1 MKNSQCLE
9 LHPEPSLSPAKAV
22 YVLTGCVGVIGAN
35 SMVLG
40 PIAPAVALSI
50 GADVPTVMMAAAA
63 FGLGTAASALFL
75 ARLIDLV
82 GSARMLKFTM
92 MLLGAALLLCAASP
106 SVAVFIAAQLIAG
119 MASGIAL
126 PAIYA
131 SAAAIAEPGRESRTI
146 GKVLTGWTLSMIAG
160 VSFSVVLTELFSWR
174 AVYVSVSCLAALA
187 LIALV
192 RLNMQD
198 RPAAGMAPSPLSAL
212 GLPGIKSLLVVCGA
226 FMTAFYGI
234 YAYLG
239 DHLHQDLGLPVTAN
253 GGVAIAYGAGFGC
266 AALLSGMVDRFG
278 PKRLMPLVLLVAAIV
293 YLGLAMLGSSL
304 LGVICLLF
312 VLGLVNHLGVNLLIQ
327 RLTAIDPAKRGT
339 LMGLNSAVTYLAVFA
354 GSSSYGPLYTDHG
367 FTTVSLVSLGLMII
381 AVLTCLWRDFA
392 GQGAKVAAE

>member
-40 PIAPAVALSI
+40 PIAPAVASSI

>member
-40 PIAPAVALSI
+40 PIAPAVASSI
-50 GADVPTVMMAAAA
+50 GATVPTVMMAAAA
-63 FGLGTAASALFL
+63 FGLGTATSALFL

-92 MLLGAALLLCAASP
+92 TLLGVALLLCAASP
-106 SVAVFIAAQLIAG
+106 SVAMFIAAQLIAG
-119 MASGIAL
+119 IASGIAL

-160 VSFSVVLTELFSWR
+160 VSFSVVLAELFSWR

-187 LIALV
+187 LIALF

-198 RPAAGMAPSPLSAL
+198 RPAAGIAPSPLSAL
-212 GLPGIKSLLVVCGA
+212 GLPGIKSLLVVCCA
-226 FMTAFYGI
+226 FMTAFYGL

-278 PKRLMPLVLLVAAIV
+278 PKRLMPLVLLVAAFV
-293 YLGLAMLGSSL
+293 YLGLAMLGGSL
-304 LGVICLLF
+304 VGVICLLF

-354 GSSSYGPLYTDHG
+354 GSSSYGPLYTGHG
-367 FTTVSLVSLGLMII
+367 FTTISLFSLALMVI

-392 GQGAKVAAE
+392 GQGVKAVG

>member
-40 PIAPAVALSI
+40 PIAPAVASSI
-50 GADVPTVMMAAAA
+50 GATVPTVMMAAAA
-63 FGLGTAASALFL
+63 FGLGTATSALFL

-92 MLLGAALLLCAASP
+92 TLLGVALLLCAASP
-106 SVAVFIAAQLIAG
+106 SVVMFIAAQLIAG
-119 MASGIAL
+119 IASGIAL

-160 VSFSVVLTELFSWR
+160 VSFSVVLAELFSWR

-187 LIALV
+187 LIALF

-198 RPAAGMAPSPLSAL
+198 RPAAGIAPSPLSAL
-212 GLPGIKSLLVVCGA
+212 GLPGIKSLLVVCCA
-226 FMTAFYGI
+226 FMTAFYGL

-278 PKRLMPLVLLVAAIV
+278 PKRLMPLVLLVAAAV
-293 YLGLAMLGSSL
+293 YLGLALFGSTL
-304 LGVICLLF
+304 VGVICLLF

-367 FTTVSLVSLGLMII
+367 FTALSLVSLALMGI
-381 AVLTCLWRDFA
+381 AVFTCMWRDFA
-392 GQGAKVAAE
+392 GQGVKVMG

>member
-40 PIAPAVALSI
+40 PIAPAVASSI
-50 GADVPTVMMAAAA
+50 GAGVPTVMMAAAA

-92 MLLGAALLLCAASP
+92 LLLGAALLLCAASP

-198 RPAAGMAPSPLSAL
+198 RPAAGIAPSPLSAL

-278 PKRLMPLVLLVAAIV
+278 PKHLMPLVLLVAAFV
-293 YLGLAMLGSSL
+293 YLGLAMLGGSL
-304 LGVICLLF
+304 VGVICLLF

-327 RLTAIDPAKRGT
+327 RLTAIDPARRGT

-354 GSSSYGPLYTDHG
+354 GSSSYGPLYTEHG
-367 FTTVSLVSLGLMII
+367 FTTISLLSLALMVI

-392 GQGAKVAAE
+392 GQGVKVVG

>member
-40 PIAPAVALSI
+40 PIAPAVASSI
-50 GADVPTVMMAAAA
+50 GAGVPTVMLAAAA

-106 SVAVFIAAQLIAG
+106 SVEMFIAAQLIAG
-119 MASGIAL
+119 IASGIAL

-174 AVYVSVSCLAALA
+174 AVYVSVTCLAALA
-187 LIALV
+187 LFALI

-198 RPAAGMAPSPLSAL
+198 RPAAGIAPSPLSAL
-212 GLPGIKSLLVVCGA
+212 GLPGIKSLLVVCGT

-278 PKRLMPLVLLVAAIV
+278 PKRLMPLVLLVAALV
-293 YLGLAMLGSSL
+293 YLGLAMLGGSL
-304 LGVICLLF
+304 VGVICLLF

-354 GSSSYGPLYTDHG
+354 GSSSYGPLYTEHG
-367 FTTVSLVSLGLMII
+367 FTTISLLSLALMVI

-392 GQGAKVAAE
+392 AQGVNVAG

>member
-40 PIAPAVALSI
+40 PIAPAVASSI
-50 GADVPTVMMAAAA
+50 GATVPTVMMAAAA
-63 FGLGTAASALFL
+63 FGLGTATSALFL

-92 MLLGAALLLCAASP
+92 TLLGVALLLCAASP
-106 SVAVFIAAQLIAG
+106 SVAMFIAAQLIAG
-119 MASGIAL
+119 IASGIAL

-160 VSFSVVLTELFSWR
+160 VSFSVVLAELFSWR

-187 LIALV
+187 LIALF

-198 RPAAGMAPSPLSAL
+198 RPAAGIAPSPLSAL
-212 GLPGIKSLLVVCGA
+212 GLPGIKSLLVVCCA
-226 FMTAFYGI
+226 FMTAFYGL

-278 PKRLMPLVLLVAAIV
+278 PKRLMPPVLLVAAAV
-293 YLGLAMLGSSL
+293 YLGLALFGSTL
-304 LGVICLLF
+304 VGVICLLF

-367 FTTVSLVSLGLMII
+367 FTALSLVSLALMGI
-381 AVLTCLWRDFA
+381 AVFTCVWRDFA
-392 GQGAKVAAE
+392 GQGVKVMG

>member
-40 PIAPAVALSI
+40 PIAPAVASSI
-50 GADVPTVMMAAAA
+50 GAGVPTVMMAAAA

-278 PKRLMPLVLLVAAIV
+278 PKRLMPLVLLVAAFV
-293 YLGLAMLGSSL
+293 YQGLAMLGGSL
-304 LGVICLLF
+304 VGVICLLF

-354 GSSSYGPLYTDHG
+354 GSSSYGPLYTEHG
-367 FTTVSLVSLGLMII
+367 FTTISLVSLALMVI

-392 GQGAKVAAE
+392 GRGVIKAVR

>member
-40 PIAPAVALSI
+40 PIAPAVASSI
-50 GADVPTVMMAAAA
+50 GATVPTVMMAAAA
-63 FGLGTAASALFL
+63 FGLGTATSALFL

-92 MLLGAALLLCAASP
+92 TLLGVALLLCAASP
-106 SVAVFIAAQLIAG
+106 SVVMFIAAQLIAG

-160 VSFSVVLTELFSWR
+160 VSFSVVLAELFSWR

-187 LIALV
+187 LIALF

-198 RPAAGMAPSPLSAL
+198 RPAAGIAPSPLSAL
-212 GLPGIKSLLVVCGA
+212 GLPGIKSLLVVCGT
-226 FMTAFYGI
+226 FMTAFYGL

-278 PKRLMPLVLLVAAIV
+278 TKRLMPLVLLVAAAV
-293 YLGLAMLGSSL
+293 YLGLALLGSSL
-304 LGVICLLF
+304 VGVICLLF

-367 FTTVSLVSLGLMII
+367 FTTVSLVSLALMVI

-392 GQGAKVAAE
+392 GQGVKAVG

>member
-40 PIAPAVALSI
+40 PIAPAVASSI
-50 GADVPTVMMAAAA
+50 GATVPTVMMAAAA
-63 FGLGTAASALFL
+63 FGLGTATSALFL

-92 MLLGAALLLCAASP
+92 TLLGVALLLCAASP
-106 SVAVFIAAQLIAG
+106 SVAMFIAAQLIAG
-119 MASGIAL
+119 IASGIAL

-160 VSFSVVLTELFSWR
+160 VSFSVVLAELFSWR

-187 LIALV
+187 LIALF

-198 RPAAGMAPSPLSAL
+198 RPAAGIAPSPLSAL
-212 GLPGIKSLLVVCGA
+212 GLPGIKSLLVVCGT
-226 FMTAFYGI
+226 FMTAFYGL

-278 PKRLMPLVLLVAAIV
+278 PKRLMPPVLLVAAAV
-293 YLGLAMLGSSL
+293 YLGLALFGSMLV
-304 LGVICLLF
+304 GVICLLF

-367 FTTVSLVSLGLMII
+367 FTALSLVSLALMGI
-381 AVLTCLWRDFA
+381 AVFTCVWRDFA
-392 GQGAKVAAE
+392 GQGVKVMG

>member
-40 PIAPAVALSI
+40 PIAPAVASSI
-50 GADVPTVMMAAAA
+50 GAGVPTVMMAAAA

-92 MLLGAALLLCAASP
+92 LLLGAALLLCAASP
-106 SVAVFIAAQLIAG
+106 SVTVFIAAQLIAG

-198 RPAAGMAPSPLSAL
+198 RPAAGIAPSPLSAL

-266 AALLSGMVDRFG
+266 AALLSGIVDRVG
-278 PKRLMPLVLLVAAIV
+278 PKRLMPPVLLVAAFV
-293 YLGLAMLGSSL
+293 YLGLAMLGGSL
-304 LGVICLLF
+304 VGVICLLF

-354 GSSSYGPLYTDHG
+354 GSSSYGPLYTNHG
-367 FTTVSLVSLGLMII
+367 FTTISLVSLALMAI

-392 GQGAKVAAE
+392 GQGVKMAG

>member
-40 PIAPAVALSI
+40 PIAPAVASSI
-50 GADVPTVMMAAAA
+50 GATVPTVMMAAAA
-63 FGLGTAASALFL
+63 FGLGTATSALFL

-92 MLLGAALLLCAASP
+92 TLLGVALLLCAASP
-106 SVAVFIAAQLIAG
+106 SVAMFIAAQLIAG
-119 MASGIAL
+119 IASGIAL

-160 VSFSVVLTELFSWR
+160 VSFSVVLAELFSWR

-187 LIALV
+187 LIALF

-198 RPAAGMAPSPLSAL
+198 RPAAGIAPSPLSAL
-212 GLPGIKSLLVVCGA
+212 GLPGIKSLLVVCGT
-226 FMTAFYGI
+226 FMTAFYGL

-278 PKRLMPLVLLVAAIV
+278 PKRLMPPVLLVAAAV
-293 YLGLAMLGSSL
+293 YLGLALFGSMLV
-304 LGVICLLF
+304 GVICLLF

-367 FTTVSLVSLGLMII
+367 FTALSLASLALMII

-392 GQGAKVAAE
+392 GQGVKVVG

>member
-40 PIAPAVALSI
+40 PIAPAVASSI
-50 GADVPTVMMAAAA
+50 GATVPTVMMAAAA
-63 FGLGTAASALFL
+63 FGLGTATSALFL

-92 MLLGAALLLCAASP
+92 TLLGVALLLCAASP
-106 SVAVFIAAQLIAG
+106 SVAMFIAAQLIAG
-119 MASGIAL
+119 IASGIAL

-160 VSFSVVLTELFSWR
+160 VSFSVVLAELFSWR

-187 LIALV
+187 LIALF

-198 RPAAGMAPSPLSAL
+198 RPAAGIAPSPLSAL

-226 FMTAFYGI
+226 FMTAFYGL

-278 PKRLMPLVLLVAAIV
+278 PKRLMPPVLLVAAAV
-293 YLGLAMLGSSL
+293 YLGLALFGSMLV
-304 LGVICLLF
+304 GVICLLF

-367 FTTVSLVSLGLMII
+367 FTALSLASLALMII

-392 GQGAKVAAE
+392 GQGVKVMG

>member
-40 PIAPAVALSI
+40 PIAPAVAASI
-50 GADVPTVMMAAAA
+50 GAAVPTVMMAAAA

-92 MLLGAALLLCAASP
+92 LLGASLLLGAASP
-106 SVAVFIAAQLIAG
+106 SVEVFIAAQLFAG
-119 MASGIAL
+119 LASGIAL

-160 VSFSVVLTELFSWR
+160 VSFSVVLTEVFSWR

-187 LIALV
+187 LIALI

-198 RPAAGMAPSPLSAL
+198 RPAAGIAPSPLSAL
-212 GLPGIKSLLVVCGA
+212 GLSGMKSLLVVCGA

-278 PKRLMPLVLLVAAIV
+278 PKRLMPPVLLVAALV
-293 YLGLAMLGSSL
+293 YLGLAMFGGSL
-304 LGVICLLF
+304 VGVICLLF

-367 FTTVSLVSLGLMII
+367 FTAISLVSLALMVI
-381 AVLTCLWRDFA
+381 AVLTCLWRDSA
-392 GQGAKVAAE
+392 GQSVKVAD

>member
-40 PIAPAVALSI
+40 PIAPAVASSI
-50 GADVPTVMMAAAA
+50 GTGVPTVMMAAAA

-106 SVAVFIAAQLIAG
+106 SVTVFIAAQLIAG
-119 MASGIAL
+119 LASGIAL

-174 AVYVSVSCLAALA
+174 AVYVSVSCLAALT

-198 RPAAGMAPSPLSAL
+198 RPAARHCAFTAVC
-212 GLPGIKSLLVVCGA
+212 PGAAGYQVVA
-226 FMTAFYGI
+226 
-234 YAYLG
+234 
-239 DHLHQDLGLPVTAN
+239 
-253 GGVAIAYGAGFGC
+253 GGVRRVYDRVLRDLC
-266 AALLSGMVDRFG
+266 LSWR
-278 PKRLMPLVLLVAAIV
+278 
-293 YLGLAMLGSSL
+293 
-304 LGVICLLF
+304 
-312 VLGLVNHLGVNLLIQ
+312 
-327 RLTAIDPAKRGT
+327 
-339 LMGLNSAVTYLAVFA
+339 
-354 GSSSYGPLYTDHG
+354 SSSSGSRPG
-367 FTTVSLVSLGLMII
+367 
-381 AVLTCLWRDFA
+381 R
-392 GQGAKVAAE
+392 

>member
-40 PIAPAVALSI
+40 PIAPAVASSI
-50 GADVPTVMMAAAA
+50 GAGVPTVMMAAAA

-92 MLLGAALLLCAASP
+92 MLLGAALLICAASP

-198 RPAAGMAPSPLSAL
+198 RPAAGIAPSPLSAL

-239 DHLHQDLGLPVTAN
+239 DHLHQDLGLPMTAN

-278 PKRLMPLVLLVAAIV
+278 PKRLMPPVLLVAAFV
-293 YLGLAMLGSSL
+293 YLGLAMLGGSL
-304 LGVICLLF
+304 IGVICLLF

-381 AVLTCLWRDFA
+381 AVLTCLWRDFV
-392 GQGAKVAAE
+392 GQGVKVVG

>member
-40 PIAPAVALSI
+40 PIAPAVASSI
-50 GADVPTVMMAAAA
+50 GATVPTVMMAAAA
-63 FGLGTAASALFL
+63 FGLGTATSALFL

-92 MLLGAALLLCAASP
+92 TLLGVALLLCAASP
-106 SVAVFIAAQLIAG
+106 SVAMFIAAQLIAG
-119 MASGIAL
+119 IASGIAL

-160 VSFSVVLTELFSWR
+160 VSFSVVLAELFSWR

-187 LIALV
+187 LIALF

-198 RPAAGMAPSPLSAL
+198 RPAAGIAPSPLSAL
-212 GLPGIKSLLVVCGA
+212 GLPGIKSLLVVCCA
-226 FMTAFYGI
+226 FMTAFYGL

-239 DHLHQDLGLPVTAN
+239 DHLHQDLGLPVTVN

-278 PKRLMPLVLLVAAIV
+278 PKRLMPPVLLVAAAV
-293 YLGLAMLGSSL
+293 YLGLALFGSMLV
-304 LGVICLLF
+304 GVICLLF

-367 FTTVSLVSLGLMII
+367 FTALSLASLALMII

-392 GQGAKVAAE
+392 GQGVKVMG

>member
-40 PIAPAVALSI
+40 PIAPAVASSI
-50 GADVPTVMMAAAA
+50 GAGVPTVMMAAAA

-198 RPAAGMAPSPLSAL
+198 RPAGGMAPSPLSAL

>member
-40 PIAPAVALSI
+40 PIAPAVASSI
-50 GADVPTVMMAAAA
+50 GAGVPTVMMAAAA

-119 MASGIAL
+119 IASGIAL

-192 RLNMQD
+192 RLNIQD
-198 RPAAGMAPSPLSAL
+198 RPAAGIAPSPLSAL

-278 PKRLMPLVLLVAAIV
+278 PKRLMPPVLLVAALV
-293 YLGLAMLGSSL
+293 YLGLAMLGGSL
-304 LGVICLLF
+304 VGIICLLF

-354 GSSSYGPLYTDHG
+354 GSSSYGPLYTERG
-367 FTTVSLVSLGLMII
+367 FTTISLLSLALMVI

-392 GQGAKVAAE
+392 GQGVKVVG

>member
-40 PIAPAVALSI
+40 PIAPAVASSI
-50 GADVPTVMMAAAA
+50 GAGVPTVMMAAAA

>member
-40 PIAPAVALSI
+40 PIAPAVASSI
-50 GADVPTVMMAAAA
+50 GAGVPTVMMAAAA

-92 MLLGAALLLCAASP
+92 LLLGAALLLCAASP

-192 RLNMQD
+192 RLNIQD
-198 RPAAGMAPSPLSAL
+198 RPAAGIAPSPLSAL

-239 DHLHQDLGLPVTAN
+239 DHLHQDLGLPVTAS

-278 PKRLMPLVLLVAAIV
+278 PKRLMPLVLLVAAFV
-293 YLGLAMLGSSL
+293 YLGLAMLGGSL
-304 LGVICLLF
+304 VGVICLLF
-312 VLGLVNHLGVNLLIQ
+312 VLGLMNHLGVNLLIQ
-327 RLTAIDPAKRGT
+327 RLTAIDPARRGT

-354 GSSSYGPLYTDHG
+354 GSSSYGPLYTEHG
-367 FTTVSLVSLGLMII
+367 FTTISLLSLALMVI

-392 GQGAKVAAE
+392 GQGVKVVG

>member
-40 PIAPAVALSI
+40 PIAPAVASSI
-50 GADVPTVMMAAAA
+50 GAGVPTVMMAAAA

-119 MASGIAL
+119 IASGIAL

-198 RPAAGMAPSPLSAL
+198 RPAAGIAPSPLSAL

-278 PKRLMPLVLLVAAIV
+278 PKRLMPPVLLVAALV
-293 YLGLAMLGSSL
+293 YLGLAMLGGSL
-304 LGVICLLF
+304 VGIICLLF

-327 RLTAIDPAKRGT
+327 RLTAIDPARRGT

-354 GSSSYGPLYTDHG
+354 GSSSYGPLYTERG
-367 FTTVSLVSLGLMII
+367 FTTISLLSLALMVI

-392 GQGAKVAAE
+392 GQGVKVVG

>member
-40 PIAPAVALSI
+40 PIAPAVAVSI
-50 GADVPTVMMAAAA
+50 GAAVPTVMMAAAA

-92 MLLGAALLLCAASP
+92 LLLGASLLLGAASP
-106 SVAVFIAAQLIAG
+106 SVEVFIAAQLFAG
-119 MASGIAL
+119 LASGIAL

-160 VSFSVVLTELFSWR
+160 VSFSVVLTEVFSWR

-187 LIALV
+187 LIALI

-198 RPAAGMAPSPLSAL
+198 RPAAGIAPSPLSAL
-212 GLPGIKSLLVVCGA
+212 GLSGMKSLLVVCGA

-266 AALLSGMVDRFG
+266 AALLGGMVDRFG
-278 PKRLMPLVLLVAAIV
+278 PKRLMPPVLLVAALV
-293 YLGLAMLGSSL
+293 YLGLAMFGGSL
-304 LGVICLLF
+304 VGVICLLF

-367 FTTVSLVSLGLMII
+367 FTAISLVSLALMVI
-381 AVLTCLWRDFA
+381 AVLTCLWRDSA
-392 GQGAKVAAE
+392 GQSVKVAD

>member
-40 PIAPAVALSI
+40 PIAPAVASSI

-293 YLGLAMLGSSL
+293 YLGLAMLSSSL

>member
-40 PIAPAVALSI
+40 PIAPAVASSI
-50 GADVPTVMMAAAA
+50 GAGVPTVMMAAAA

-198 RPAAGMAPSPLSAL
+198 RPAVGIAPSPLSAL

-278 PKRLMPLVLLVAAIV
+278 PKRLMPLVLLVAAFV
-293 YLGLAMLGSSL
+293 YLGLSMLGSSL
-304 LGVICLLF
+304 IGVIGLLF

-354 GSSSYGPLYTDHG
+354 GSSSYGPLYTEHG
-367 FTTVSLVSLGLMII
+367 FTTISLVSLALMVV

-392 GQGAKVAAE
+392 GQGVIKPAR

>member
-40 PIAPAVALSI
+40 PIAPAVASSI
-50 GADVPTVMMAAAA
+50 GATVPTVMMAAAA
-63 FGLGTAASALFL
+63 FGLGTATSALFL

-92 MLLGAALLLCAASP
+92 TLLGVALLLCAASP
-106 SVAVFIAAQLIAG
+106 SVAMFIAAQLIAG
-119 MASGIAL
+119 IASGIAL

-160 VSFSVVLTELFSWR
+160 VSFSVVLAELFSWR

-187 LIALV
+187 LIALF

-198 RPAAGMAPSPLSAL
+198 RPAAGIAPSPLSAL
-212 GLPGIKSLLVVCGA
+212 GLPGIKSLLVVCCA
-226 FMTAFYGI
+226 FMTAFYGL

-278 PKRLMPLVLLVAAIV
+278 PKRLMPPVLLVAAAV
-293 YLGLAMLGSSL
+293 YLGLALFGSMLV
-304 LGVICLLF
+304 GVICLLF

-367 FTTVSLVSLGLMII
+367 FTALSLASLALMII

-392 GQGAKVAAE
+392 GQGVKVMG

>member
-40 PIAPAVALSI
+40 PIAPAVASSI
-50 GADVPTVMMAAAA
+50 GAGVPTVMMAAAA

-92 MLLGAALLLCAASP
+92 LLLGAALLLCAASP

-198 RPAAGMAPSPLSAL
+198 RPAAGIAPSPLSAL

-278 PKRLMPLVLLVAAIV
+278 PKRLMPLVLLVAAFV
-293 YLGLAMLGSSL
+293 YLGLAMLGGSL
-304 LGVICLLF
+304 VGIICLLF

-327 RLTAIDPAKRGT
+327 RLTAIDPARRGT

-354 GSSSYGPLYTDHG
+354 GSSSYGPLYTEHG
-367 FTTVSLVSLGLMII
+367 FTTISLLSLALMVI

-392 GQGAKVAAE
+392 GQGVKVVG

>member
-40 PIAPAVALSI
+40 PIAPAVASSI
-50 GADVPTVMMAAAA
+50 GAGVPTVMMAAAA

-92 MLLGAALLLCAASP
+92 LLLGAALLLCAASP
-106 SVAVFIAAQLIAG
+106 SVTVFIAAQLIAG

-198 RPAAGMAPSPLSAL
+198 RPAAGIAPSPLSAL

-278 PKRLMPLVLLVAAIV
+278 PKRLMPLVLLVAAFV
-293 YLGLAMLGSSL
+293 YLGLAMLGGSL
-304 LGVICLLF
+304 IGVIGLLF

-354 GSSSYGPLYTDHG
+354 GSSSYGPLYTEHG
-367 FTTVSLVSLGLMII
+367 FTTISLVSLALMVV

-392 GQGAKVAAE
+392 GQGVKVAG

>member
-40 PIAPAVALSI
+40 PIAPAVASSI
-50 GADVPTVMMAAAA
+50 GAAVPTVMMAAAA
-63 FGLGTAASALFL
+63 FGLGTATSALFL

-92 MLLGAALLLCAASP
+92 TLLGVALLLCAASP

-119 MASGIAL
+119 IASGIAL

-160 VSFSVVLTELFSWR
+160 VSFSVVLAELFSWR

-187 LIALV
+187 LIALF

-198 RPAAGMAPSPLSAL
+198 RPAAGIAPSPLSAL
-212 GLPGIKSLLVVCGA
+212 GLPGIKSLLVVCGT
-226 FMTAFYGI
+226 FMTAFYGL

-278 PKRLMPLVLLVAAIV
+278 PKRLMPPVLLVAAFV
-293 YLGLAMLGSSL
+293 YLGLAMLGGSL
-304 LGVICLLF
+304 VGVICMLF

-367 FTTVSLVSLGLMII
+367 FTTVSLVSLALMII

-392 GQGAKVAAE
+392 GQGVKAVG

>member
-40 PIAPAVALSI
+40 PIAPAVASSI
-50 GADVPTVMMAAAA
+50 GAGVPTVMLAAAA

-106 SVAVFIAAQLIAG
+106 SVEMFIAAQLIAG
-119 MASGIAL
+119 IASGIAL

-174 AVYVSVSCLAALA
+174 AVYVSVTCLAALA
-187 LIALV
+187 LFALI

-198 RPAAGMAPSPLSAL
+198 RPAAGIAPSPLSAL

-278 PKRLMPLVLLVAAIV
+278 PKRLMPLVLLVAALV
-293 YLGLAMLGSSL
+293 YLGLAMLGGSL
-304 LGVICLLF
+304 VGVICLLF

-354 GSSSYGPLYTDHG
+354 GSSSYGPLYTEHG
-367 FTTVSLVSLGLMII
+367 FTTISLLSLALMVI

-392 GQGAKVAAE
+392 GQGVKAVG

>member
-1 MKNSQCLE
+1 MKNSRCLE

-40 PIAPAVALSI
+40 PIAPAVASSI
-50 GADVPTVMMAAAA
+50 GATVPTVMMAAAA
-63 FGLGTAASALFL
+63 FGLGTATSALFL

-92 MLLGAALLLCAASP
+92 TLLGVALLLCAASP
-106 SVAVFIAAQLIAG
+106 SVAMFIAAQLIAG
-119 MASGIAL
+119 IASGIAL

-187 LIALV
+187 LIALF

-198 RPAAGMAPSPLSAL
+198 RPAAGIAPSPLSAL

-226 FMTAFYGI
+226 FMTAFYGL

-278 PKRLMPLVLLVAAIV
+278 PKRLMPPVLLVAAAV
-293 YLGLAMLGSSL
+293 YLGLALFGSMLV
-304 LGVICLLF
+304 GVICLLF

-367 FTTVSLVSLGLMII
+367 FTALSLASLALMII

-392 GQGAKVAAE
+392 GQGVKVVG

>member
-40 PIAPAVALSI
+40 PIAPAVASSI
-50 GADVPTVMMAAAA
+50 GAGVPTVMMAAAA

-92 MLLGAALLLCAASP
+92 LLLGAALLLCAASP

-198 RPAAGMAPSPLSAL
+198 RPAAGIAPSPLSAL

-278 PKRLMPLVLLVAAIV
+278 PKRLMPMVLLVAAFV
-293 YLGLAMLGSSL
+293 YLGLAMLGGSL
-304 LGVICLLF
+304 VGVICLLF

-327 RLTAIDPAKRGT
+327 RLTAIDPARRGT

-354 GSSSYGPLYTDHG
+354 GSSSYGPLYTEHG
-367 FTTVSLVSLGLMII
+367 FTTISLLSLALMVI

-392 GQGAKVAAE
+392 GQGVKAVG

>member
-40 PIAPAVALSI
+40 PIAPAVASSI
-50 GADVPTVMMAAAA
+50 GTGVPTVMMAAAA

-106 SVAVFIAAQLIAG
+106 SVTVFIAAQLIAG
-119 MASGIAL
+119 LASGIAL

-198 RPAAGMAPSPLSAL
+198 RPAAGIAPSPLSAL

-266 AALLSGMVDRFG
+266 AALLSGIVDRFG
-278 PKRLMPLVLLVAAIV
+278 PKRLMPPVLLVAAFV
-293 YLGLAMLGSSL
+293 YLGLAMLGGSL
-304 LGVICLLF
+304 VGVICLLF

-354 GSSSYGPLYTDHG
+354 GSSSYGPLYTENG
-367 FTTVSLVSLGLMII
+367 FTTISLVSLGLMVI

-392 GQGAKVAAE
+392 GQGVKVVG

>member
-40 PIAPAVALSI
+40 PIAPAVASSI
-50 GADVPTVMMAAAA
+50 DAGVPTVMMAAAA

-92 MLLGAALLLCAASP
+92 LLLGAALLLCAASP

-198 RPAAGMAPSPLSAL
+198 RPAAGIAPSPLSAL

-278 PKRLMPLVLLVAAIV
+278 PKRLMPLVLLVAAFV
-293 YLGLAMLGSSL
+293 YLGLAMLGGSL
-304 LGVICLLF
+304 VGVICLLF

-327 RLTAIDPAKRGT
+327 RLTAIDPARRGT

-354 GSSSYGPLYTDHG
+354 GSSSYGPLYTEHG
-367 FTTVSLVSLGLMII
+367 FTTISLLSLALMVI

-392 GQGAKVAAE
+392 GQGVKVVG

>member
-40 PIAPAVALSI
+40 PIAPAVASSI
-50 GADVPTVMMAAAA
+50 GATVPTVMMAAAA
-63 FGLGTAASALFL
+63 FGLGTATSALFL

-92 MLLGAALLLCAASP
+92 TLLGVALLLCAASP
-106 SVAVFIAAQLIAG
+106 SVAMFIAAQLIAG
-119 MASGIAL
+119 IASGIAL

-160 VSFSVVLTELFSWR
+160 VSFSVVLAELFSWR

-187 LIALV
+187 LIALF

-198 RPAAGMAPSPLSAL
+198 RPAAGIAPSPLSAL

-226 FMTAFYGI
+226 FMTAFYGL

-278 PKRLMPLVLLVAAIV
+278 PKRLMPLVLLVAAAV
-293 YLGLAMLGSSL
+293 YLGLALFGSTL
-304 LGVICLLF
+304 VGVICLLF

-367 FTTVSLVSLGLMII
+367 FTALSLVSLALMGI
-381 AVLTCLWRDFA
+381 AVFTCMWRDFA
-392 GQGAKVAAE
+392 GQGVKVMG

>member
-40 PIAPAVALSI
+40 PIAPAVASSI
-50 GADVPTVMMAAAA
+50 GATVPTVMMAAAA
-63 FGLGTAASALFL
+63 FGLGTATSALFL

-92 MLLGAALLLCAASP
+92 TLLGVALLLCAASP
-106 SVAVFIAAQLIAG
+106 SVAMFIAAQLIAG
-119 MASGIAL
+119 IASGIAL

-160 VSFSVVLTELFSWR
+160 VSFSVVLAELFSWR

-187 LIALV
+187 LIALF

-198 RPAAGMAPSPLSAL
+198 RPAAGIAPSPLSAL
-212 GLPGIKSLLVVCGA
+212 GLPGIKSLLVVCCA
-226 FMTAFYGI
+226 FMTAFYGL

-278 PKRLMPLVLLVAAIV
+278 PKRLMPLVLLVAAAV
-293 YLGLAMLGSSL
+293 YLGLALFGSTL
-304 LGVICLLF
+304 VGVICLLF

-367 FTTVSLVSLGLMII
+367 FTALSLVSLALMGI
-381 AVLTCLWRDFA
+381 AVFTCMWRDFA
-392 GQGAKVAAE
+392 GQGVKVMG

>member
-40 PIAPAVALSI
+40 PIAPAVATSI
-50 GADVPTVMMAAAA
+50 GASVPTVMMAAAA
-63 FGLGTAASALFL
+63 FGLGTATSALFL

-92 MLLGAALLLCAASP
+92 TLLGVALLLCAASP
-106 SVAVFIAAQLIAG
+106 SVAMFIAAQLIAG
-119 MASGIAL
+119 IASGIAL

-146 GKVLTGWTLSMIAG
+146 GKVLTGWTLSMVAG
-160 VSFSVVLTELFSWR
+160 VSFSVVLTELISWR

-187 LIALV
+187 LIALF

-198 RPAAGMAPSPLSAL
+198 RPAAGIAPSPLSAL

-226 FMTAFYGI
+226 FMTAFYGL

-278 PKRLMPLVLLVAAIV
+278 PKRLMPLILLVAAGV
-293 YLGLAMLGSSL
+293 YLGLALFGSAL
-304 LGVICLLF
+304 VGVIFLLF

-354 GSSSYGPLYTDHG
+354 GSSSYGSLYTEHG
-367 FTTVSLVSLGLMII
+367 FTAISLVSLALMAI

-392 GQGAKVAAE
+392 GQGVKVAG

>member
-1 MKNSQCLE
+1 MKNSQCLDP
-9 LHPEPSLSPAKAV
+9 HPEPSLSPGKAV

-40 PIAPAVALSI
+40 PIAPSVASSI
-50 GADVPTVMMAAAA
+50 GATVPAVMMAAAA

-92 MLLGAALLLCAASP
+92 TLLGAALLFCASAP
-106 SVAVFIAAQLIAG
+106 SVGLFIAAQLIAG
-119 MASGIAL
+119 VASGIAL

-131 SAAAIAEPGRESRTI
+131 SAAAIAQPGHESRTI

-160 VSFSVVLTELFSWR
+160 VSFSVVLAELLSWR
-174 AVYVSVSCLAALA
+174 AVYISVSCLAALA
-187 LIALV
+187 LVALI

-198 RPAAGMAPSPLSAL
+198 RPAAGIAPSPLSAL
-212 GLPGIKSLLVVCGA
+212 GLPGIKSLLVVCGT
-226 FMTAFYGI
+226 FMTAFYGL

-253 GGVAIAYGAGFGC
+253 GAVAIAYGAGFGC

-278 PKRLMPLVLLVAAIV
+278 TKRLMPLVLLVAAGV
-293 YLGLAMLGSSL
+293 YLGLALFGASL
-304 LGVICLLF
+304 VGVILLLF

-327 RLTAIDPAKRGT
+327 RLTAIDPTKRGT

-354 GSSSYGPLYTDHG
+354 GSSSYGPLYTDSG
-367 FTTVSLVSLGLMII
+367 FTATALVSLLLMAI

-392 GQGAKVAAE
+392 GQGVKVLS